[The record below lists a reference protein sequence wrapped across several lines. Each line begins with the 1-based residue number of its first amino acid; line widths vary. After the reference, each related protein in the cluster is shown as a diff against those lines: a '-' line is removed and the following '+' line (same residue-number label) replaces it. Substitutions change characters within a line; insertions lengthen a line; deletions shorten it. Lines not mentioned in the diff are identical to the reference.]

1 MNHVDQSNNKTSD
14 QYCNRL
20 SEQTNSKPSHRC
32 DKLQDDKNSE
42 ASDDMSSTLTIAA
55 SKLSE
60 GRTQNNNDS
69 SEKKIGE
76 GIVAERDVW
85 DDNRNVREGDVGDT
99 DVKDG
104 TGNADTNVDNV
115 GSNIKIESIDKR
127 DHSNV
132 DNNESPDDNIK
143 TNKSLVLDRDNGI
156 GTNQNNST
164 QGDDPTYEFNFTSLQ
179 ANNLH
184 IENFICK

>member
-1 MNHVDQSNNKTSD
+1 MNQVDQSNNKTAD

-20 SEQTNSKPSHRC
+20 SEQTNSNPSHRC

>member
-69 SEKKIGE
+69 SEN
-76 GIVAERDVW
+76 
-85 DDNRNVREGDVGDT
+85 DNRNVREGDVGDT

-115 GSNIKIESIDKR
+115 GSNIKTESIDKR